1 MFKTHLIIKEL
12 QRVTHLYFK
21 EHYSNN
27 LEYKVYKS
35 LSLKVINYSIKNVT
49 LI

>member
-1 MFKTHLIIKEL
+1 MFKTHLIIHEL
-12 QRVTHLYFK
+12 QRVTPFYFK
-21 EHYSNN
+21 DYYSNN
-27 LEYKVYKS
+27 LEYKLYKS